1 MRLSRLGLGTTGLR
15 ARTTLFLAALLLL
28 GAVALRLDLHH
39 ATVRN
44 ASPGA
49 ALSKQQA
56 VASFGHLPLI
66 FEPNQG
72 QTHPSVKFLAHGTGY
87 GIFLTQNEA
96 VLTLHRPA
104 GKNSAAQLSV
114 VRMGLTGANA
124 NAPVDGA
131 DELPGKSNYFIGN
144 DRTKWH
150 RNIPQFARVRYASVY
165 PGVDLVYYGKQGQL
179 EYDFEVSP
187 HSDPKQ
193 IALSFSGA
201 TDLKLA
207 QNGDLAMALDGAELR
222 LIAPHIYQ
230 KFGNEERTVPG
241 RFELRGKDVG
251 FALGDY
257 DRSRQLVIDPILTYS
272 TYLGGSGIESCA
284 TITGLQQTPGC
295 PGIAVDAGTNAYVA
309 GSTTSTDFPVLGF
322 NGGTPFQS
330 TLAGTANV
338 YLSKFNP
345 TGSVLL
351 FSTYLGGT
359 GLDYP
364 AGVAVDSSGQAYIA
378 GTTTSPDFP
387 TNGSNAPFQGTPL
400 NPGHQ
405 HVFVSKFD
413 SEGAALMYSTYLSG
427 SGVDIASGIA
437 LDTAANVYVTG
448 TTTSSEVETGFPS
461 TIGALQE
468 KPTIPG
474 LNQFFLTKLTPT
486 IPGINSV
493 PYSTYI
499 GGSSPSNGVVTGG
512 GITVDTNGNA
522 YITGGTNFTDIELVD
537 AFQGTVAGGLDVYVA
552 KINPAAVSGS
562 QLIYATYLGGT
573 QDDVGYGIAVDGN
586 DNAYITG
593 STASTSCLSFTP
605 CPNTAAFQ
613 GSSGGGIDAFVA
625 KLGVP
630 CVGTSCSTTDV
641 PFSYFTYLGGSGT
654 DIGTAIA
661 VDTIGGARVAGWTN
675 STNFPVVNNHLT
687 QTAFGG
693 GASDAFIARIDTT
706 ATSPTAPG
714 HNSDYFGGAGNDI
727 GTSVALDTVGAVYM
741 AGETSSATGFPLLN
755 PIYGT
760 LNGPSD
766 AFVSKLSPFV
776 NLTVIGTASPTPV
789 GVGNQVS
796 YTYTITNGINSNG
809 VITDPGDYVSNVTFT
824 DILPSSGNATFTSAT
839 ASPGSCGAA
848 SGGSVVCNI
857 GGLNSSATAIVTV
870 ILVPTVGGALGN
882 TGSVYLNGANLGSA
896 NPSSIVND
904 FTLTAAP
911 ASVTVP
917 AGVPASYTA
926 TLTPTGSIPDSVSLS
941 CSAGLPTGATC
952 TATTNPIPNLTT
964 GTQQT
969 TLVINTTARVTA
981 ITKVFRPGGPI
992 YATLLPVAGLAL
1004 LGAGFS
1010 RKKHRKMLGLAL
1022 GIVFAFAMF
1031 LPGCSSTSSTTTTTG
1046 TPAGTYAITVSATS
1060 GTAVRT
1066 TTVTLV
1072 VQ

>member
-1 MRLSRLGLGTTGLR
+1 MRLSRLGLETTGLR
-15 ARTTLFLAALLLL
+15 ARTILFLLALLLL
-28 GAVALRLDLHH
+28 GGFALRLDVHRV
-39 ATVRN
+39 T
-44 ASPGA
+44 ASNSA
-49 ALSKQQA
+49 ARTALRKQQV

-72 QTHPSVKFLAHGTGY
+72 QTNSAVKFLAHGVGY
-87 GIFLTQNEA
+87 GLFLTQNEA
-96 VLTLHRPA
+96 VLTLHHPPA
-104 GKNSAAQLSV
+104 GKNSAPHMSV
-114 VRMGLTGANA
+114 VRMGLAGSSAN
-124 NAPVDGA
+124 VVA
-131 DELPGKSNYFIGN
+131 DATDKLPGKSNYFIGN
-144 DRTKWH
+144 DSAKWH
-150 RNIPQFARVRYASVY
+150 RNIPQFARVRYIGIY
-165 PGVDLVYYGKQGQL
+165 PGVDLVYYGQHGQL
-179 EYDFEVSP
+179 EYDFEVAP
-187 HSDPKQ
+187 GGDPKQ
-193 IALSFSGA
+193 IALSFAGTTNLA
-201 TDLKLA
+201 LA
-207 QNGDLAMALDGAELR
+207 QNGDLAIGLDGGELR
-222 LIAPHIYQ
+222 LLAPHVYQ
-230 KFGNEERTVPG
+230 KFGADERTVAA
-241 RFELRGKDVG
+241 RFELRGKEVG

-257 DRSRQLVIDPILTYS
+257 DRSRELVIDPVLTYS
-272 TYLGGSGIESCA
+272 TYLGGSGIESCS
-284 TITGLQQTPGC
+284 TITGLPQTPGC

-309 GSTTSTDFPVLGF
+309 GATTSTDFPIIAGAF
-322 NGGTPFQS
+322 QSAPGGTGA
-330 TLAGTANV
+330 TNV
-338 YLSKFNP
+338 FVSKFNP
-345 TGSVLL
+345 TGSALL
-351 FSTYLGGT
+351 YSTYLGGT
-359 GLDYP
+359 VVDYP
-364 AGVAVDSSGQAYIA
+364 AGIAVDSAGQAYVT

-387 TNGSNAPFQGTPL
+387 TGGSNAPFQGTPL

-405 HVFVSKFD
+405 HVFMSKFD
-413 SEGAALMYSTYLSG
+413 NAGAALMYSTYLSG
-427 SGVDIASGIA
+427 NGVDIASGIA

-499 GGSSPSNGVVTGG
+499 GGSSPSNGVVIGG

-522 YITGGTNFTDIELVD
+522 YVTGGSNFSDIEQQFAYQVYQTSD
-537 AFQGTVAGGLDVYVA
+537 GVDVYVA
-552 KINPAAVSGS
+552 KINPTAPSGS
-562 QLIYATYLGGT
+562 QLIYATYLGGPAI
-573 QDDVGYGIAVDGN
+573 DVGYGIAVDGN

-593 STASTSCLSFTP
+593 STASANCLGFTP

-613 GSSGGGIDAFVA
+613 GSSGGGTDAFVA

-630 CVGTSCSTTDV
+630 CVGSSCSTTDV
-641 PFSYFTYLGGSGT
+641 PFTYFTYLGGSGT
-654 DIGTAIA
+654 DVGTSIA
-661 VDTIGGARVAGWTN
+661 VDTIGGARVTGWTN
-675 STNFPVVNNHLT
+675 STDFPVFNNHLA

-706 ATSPTAPG
+706 ATSPTALG
-714 HNSDYFGGAGNDI
+714 HNSDYFGGAGTDI
-727 GTSVALDTVGAVYM
+727 GTSVALDTVGAVYL

-755 PIYGT
+755 PLYGT

-776 NLTVIGTASPTPV
+776 NLTVNGTASPTPV

-796 YTYTITNGINSNG
+796 YTYTITNGNNANG
-809 VITDPGDYVSNVTFT
+809 VITNPGDFVSGVTFT

-839 ASPGSCGAA
+839 ASPGSCGTA
-848 SGGSVVCNI
+848 SGGTVACNI
-857 GGLNSSATAIVTV
+857 GSLNSSGTAIVTV

-882 TGSVYLNGANLGSA
+882 TGSVYLNGANLNSA
-896 NPSSIVND
+896 NPSAIVND
-904 FTLTAAP
+904 FKLTAAP

-917 AGVPASYTA
+917 AGVPATYTA

-969 TLVINTTARVTA
+969 TMVINTTTRVTTV
-981 ITKVFRPGGPI
+981 TKLFHPGGPI
-992 YATLLPVAGLAL
+992 YATLLPVVGLAF

-1010 RKKHRKMLGLAL
+1010 RKKNRKTLGLML
-1022 GIVFAFAMF
+1022 SIVFAFAMF
-1031 LPGCSSTSSTTTTTG
+1031 LPGCGSTSSTTTTTG

-1066 TTVTLV
+1066 STVTLV